1 MWLCASAT
9 VLILIQL
16 ILGATMRHQHAG
28 LAIPDFPQAYGKLWP
43 AMDPQSVA
51 HYNQQRVEVID
62 ANPITAFQILLQMV
76 HRFIALCIFGAIAS
90 CAWFARRVL
99 GRRHPIARLALGW
112 LGLILIQVLLGA
124 ATIWSKKA
132 ADIATA
138 HVLVGALS
146 LALGTI
152 LSLTL
157 LPDTAEKRLPLLA
170 KRPSAE
176 PAEAFS
182 SRPSPAI
189 GN

>member
-1 MWLCASAT
+1 
-9 VLILIQL
+9 
-16 ILGATMRHQHAG
+16 MRHQHAG

-43 AMDPQSVA
+43 SMDPQSVA

-62 ANPITAFQILLQMV
+62 ANPITALQILLQMM
-76 HRFIALCIFGAIAS
+76 HRFTALCIFGAIAS

-99 GRRHPIARLALGW
+99 GQRHPVARLALGW
-112 LGLILIQVLLGA
+112 LSLILIQVLLGA

-138 HVLVGALS
+138 HVVVGALA
-146 LALGTI
+146 LALGTT
-152 LSLTL
+152 LSLIL
-157 LPDTAEKRLPLLA
+157 LPETAETRWPLLA

-176 PAEAFS
+176 PAEPFG